1 MLTLRFL
8 VRLRS
13 NTWFG
18 QNKMRQLPFA
28 TLIGIFIVENSTQM
42 TCTRTSLRLQF
53 EHFST

>member
-28 TLIGIFIVENSTQM
+28 TLIGIFIVETSTQM
-42 TCTRTSLRLQF
+42 TCKSISLRLQF